1 MSYQPKSRDWYKGN
15 YLLKY
20 WRAMI
25 SSFEMTFRQMVAD
38 SFILF
43 GIFVQPLIIAVLGL
57 WMLRDKGGDYAI
69 FVVIGSGMTGLWSI
83 LLFGSGNSITSE
95 RWYGTLETLT
105 AAPTPLPV
113 VVFGKSLAN
122 VVQSL
127 GSMIGSY
134 LLVSLLFGYPLT
146 VAQPL
151 PFVISIAFT
160 IISFVAFGLVIAP
173 LFILNPAVQR
183 FQNAM
188 EFPVYMLGGF
198 LFPIALLPGWTTPL
212 SYLLAPYWAARALH
226 DTSSGAASMSQ
237 VAFSWAMMLLSSVIT
252 LFVAAVL
259 FRVML
264 YKARADATLGM
275 E

>member
-1 MSYQPKSRDWYKGN
+1 M
-15 YLLKY
+15 
-20 WRAMI
+20 AAA
-25 SSFEMTFRQMVAD
+25 FEMTLRQMVAD

-43 GIFVQPLIIAVLGL
+43 GIFIQPLIIAVLGL

-69 FVVIGSGMTGLWSI
+69 FVVIGSGMTGLWSL
-83 LLFGSGNSITSE
+83 LLFGSGNSITTE
-95 RWYGTLETLT
+95 RWYGTLETLVGV
-105 AAPTPLPV
+105 PTPLALII
-113 VVFGKSLAN
+113 FGKSLAN

-134 LLVSLLFGYPLT
+134 LLVSFLFGYPLT
-146 VAQPL
+146 IAQPL
-151 PFVISIAFT
+151 PFAISIIFT
-160 IISFVAFGLVIAP
+160 VISFVSFGLVIAP
-173 LFILNPAVQR
+173 LFILNPDVQR

-226 DTSSGAASMSQ
+226 DTAGGGVGLDQ
-237 VAFSWAMMLLSSVIT
+237 VAFSWAMMLLSSIIT
-252 LFVAAVL
+252 LLIAGAL

-264 YKARADATLGM
+264 RKARADATLGM